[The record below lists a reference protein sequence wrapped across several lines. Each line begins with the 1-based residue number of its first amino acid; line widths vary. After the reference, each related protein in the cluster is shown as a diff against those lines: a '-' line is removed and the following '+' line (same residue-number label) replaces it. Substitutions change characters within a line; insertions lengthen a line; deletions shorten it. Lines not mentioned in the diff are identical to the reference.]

1 MILAR
6 ELARKP
12 QVLIAAQPTRGL
24 DVSAIEYVHR
34 QLVDQRDAGTA
45 ILLISTELDEIL
57 TLSDRIAVMY
67 EGEIMGILEA
77 ADANIN
83 EIGLMMAG
91 SKRAGNHAAE
101 SETIESVG

>member
-6 ELARKP
+6 ELSRGP
-12 QVLIAAQPTRGL
+12 RVLIAAQPTRGL

-34 QLVDQRDAGTA
+34 RLIEQRDAGVA

-67 EGEIMGILEA
+67 EGKIVGVVRA
-77 ADANIN
+77 AQADLS
-83 EIGLMMAG
+83 ELGLMMAG
-91 SKRAGNHAAE
+91 TKSGDG
-101 SETIESVG
+101 TP